1 MTKAFED
8 PKALKEVIEGGLD
21 ANQKALRAAYL
32 TGKAPKG
39 QQSLFDRLNDVDA
52 KDAEFYIAAT
62 SFAKQPKLSSLYYAV
77 RSFGQTAA
85 AKMTPKEVI
94 QHMQRTLYKDIGKED
109 FNKLLTGNLDK
120 IPYEKWDKVMETIGA
135 VGARGAVQTREST
148 NN

>member
-120 IPYEKWDKVMETIGA
+120 IPYEKWDKVMEIIGA
-135 VGARGAVQTREST
+135 VGARGAVQIKESSD
-148 NN
+148 